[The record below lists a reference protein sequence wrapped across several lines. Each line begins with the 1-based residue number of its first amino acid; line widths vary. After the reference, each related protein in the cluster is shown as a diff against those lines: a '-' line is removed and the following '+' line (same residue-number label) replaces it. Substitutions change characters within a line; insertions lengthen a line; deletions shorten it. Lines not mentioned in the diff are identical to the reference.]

1 MSAKKVDER
10 PGLSELAS
18 DANFVAGYWRRVR
31 KGGGVPPHAPELGE
45 CWHWTGGTMKFG
57 YGVLRK
63 GRRGRTILA
72 HRLAYA
78 LGRSIPPA
86 KLCVCHKCDNPICVN
101 PGHLFLGTRRDN
113 NKDRATKGRTSRGFL
128 RRLLADRP
136 ELRPRGVCH
145 YAAKLSEEDVRQ
157 IRASGESVRSLA
169 RRYKMGYTT
178 IYNIVKG
185 RKWRHVV

>member
-86 KLCVCHKCDNPICVN
+86 KLCVCHKCDNPSCCN
-101 PGHLFLGTRRDN
+101 PSHWFLGTRLDNVRDMIS
-113 NKDRATKGRTSRGFL
+113 KGRRHILT
-128 RRLLADRP
+128 
-136 ELRPRGVCH
+136 
-145 YAAKLSEEDVRQ
+145 SEESGKTKLTREQVTEIRELEAKGDLTNKQ
-157 IRASGESVRSLA
+157 IGALYGISGVQVCRISRFK
-169 RRYKMGYTT
+169 RWKD
-178 IYNIVKG
+178 
-185 RKWRHVV
+185 